1 MKQNYIRNFK
11 LPQVFKRKNHIMRL
25 TKTFAVTLLIF
36 ISLSSKAQYYKLL
49 NLTEKQIREKITEF
63 PIVTRDSS
71 EHEFVPF
78 LEFKNKNNETQLIC
92 VFFSK
97 KCYLIKQFTKPES
110 FDSIVNL
117 ANKQFVKIGKE
128 RWKNKENTFEVTMT
142 AYPEKVITR
151 FSWGISVL

>member
-1 MKQNYIRNFK
+1 MLK
-11 LPQVFKRKNHIMRL
+11 
-25 TKTFAVTLLIF
+25 
-36 ISLSSKAQYYKLL
+36 
-49 NLTEKQIREKITEF
+49 LTEKQIREKITEF

-71 EHEFVPF
+71 AHEFVPY
-78 LEFKNKNNETQLIC
+78 LVFKNKNNETQLIC

-128 RWKNKENTFEVTMT
+128 RWKIK
-142 AYPEKVITR
+142 KILLR
-151 FSWGISVL
+151 

>member
-1 MKQNYIRNFK
+1 
-11 LPQVFKRKNHIMRL
+11 MRL
-25 TKTFAVTLLIF
+25 SKIFAVTLLIF
-36 ISLSSKAQYYKLL
+36 ISISSKAQYYKML

-78 LEFKNKNNETQLIC
+78 LVFKNKNNETQLVC
-92 VFFSK
+92 YFFSK
-97 KCYLIKQFTKPES
+97 KCYLIKRFTKLES

-128 RWKNKENTFEVTMT
+128 RWKNKENTFEVSILVT
-142 AYPEKVITR
+142 PDKVVTH
-151 FSWGISVL
+151 FSRGISVL